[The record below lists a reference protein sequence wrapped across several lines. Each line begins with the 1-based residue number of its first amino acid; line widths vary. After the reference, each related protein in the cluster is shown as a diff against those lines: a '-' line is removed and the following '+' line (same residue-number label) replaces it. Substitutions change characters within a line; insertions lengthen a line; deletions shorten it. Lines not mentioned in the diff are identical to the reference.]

1 MKKKRLFVLEK
12 DYIHTI
18 TTSLATI
25 DAQKLIY
32 ICYRIPLT
40 QNTMNLRFWILFR
53 DNTSYRLRMNLE
65 LSILGQTLTLK
76 VVSF

>member
-53 DNTSYRLRMNLE
+53 DNTS
-65 LSILGQTLTLK
+65 
-76 VVSF
+76 